1 MGKCLFDYVIESRID
16 YDWSKKAQGITL
28 GIVLTAAILTH
39 GKSNKQSAPYDHSWE
54 DIVDREEEERKRLKE
69 RKA

>member
-1 MGKCLFDYVIESRID
+1 MIGQ
-16 YDWSKKAQGITL
+16 KKAQGITL

-39 GKSNKQSAPYDHSWE
+39 GKSNKQSAPYDHAWE